1 MKQKYLLLLLLLLAV
16 TGCKDDSSET
26 PEEVENPEVELP
38 LGYTALEITEV
49 LDNDAQTVTSTQI
62 YTYNETGQLRSCL
75 QRQTTTGVGAI
86 LIERNTEVT
95 YDGQT
100 VRMADDEGNV
110 LTYTLDAE
118 GRATACTS
126 ETPAG
131 QVRHYAFGYV
141 RLPSGKHLLTQ
152 LTETLDDAAT
162 PYAEISIDYTQPET
176 PVVTRRVDGDAQSLT
191 LSLPAGGGTAN
202 QAQLPCLFLEELYP
216 LSLHKTAL
224 YAHLLGDA
232 TDVLIARC
240 EPEDNEESGEFTTYT
255 YETDEDGR
263 VQSCRVVTKSY
274 GSTYFRTLD
283 YTFLP

>member
-1 MKQKYLLLLLLLLAV
+1 MKQKYLFLLLLLLAM
-16 TGCKDDSSET
+16 TGCKDESTET
-26 PEEVENPEVELP
+26 PEEVGKPEVVIP

-49 LDNDAQTVTSTQI
+49 LDNDAQTVTATQI
-62 YTYNETGQLRSCL
+62 YKYNETEQLVSCL
-75 QRQTTTGVGAI
+75 QRQTTTGIGAI
-86 LIERNTEVT
+86 LIERNTEVA

-100 VRMADDEGNV
+100 VLIADDEGNV
-110 LTYTLDAE
+110 LTYTLDTD

-131 QVRHYAFGYV
+131 EVRHYTFDYV
-141 RLPSGKHLLTQ
+141 GLPSGKHLLTQ
-152 LTETLDDAAT
+152 LTETPDGATT

-176 PVVTRRVDGDAQSLT
+176 PVVTRQVDGDAQSLT
-191 LSLPAGGGTAN
+191 LSLPAEGGTAN

-216 LSLHKTAL
+216 LSLHKAAL

-263 VQSCRVVTKSY
+263 VQSCHVVTTSY
-274 GSTYFRTLD
+274 GYTYLRTLN
-283 YTFLP
+283 YAFLP

>member
-75 QRQTTTGVGAI
+75 QRQTTDGVGAI
-86 LIERNTEVT
+86 LLERNTEVA

-100 VRMADDEGNV
+100 VRIADDAGNV
-110 LTYTLDAE
+110 LTYTLDSD

-131 QVRHYAFGYV
+131 EVRHYTFDYTG
-141 RLPSGKHLLTQ
+141 LPSEKHYLER
-152 LTETLDDAAT
+152 LTETLEDAAE
-162 PYAEISIDYTQPET
+162 PYAEINIDYTRLEAPL
-176 PVVTRRVDGDAQSLT
+176 VTRVVDGDSQSFVLA
-191 LSLPAGGGTAN
+191 LPTEGGTVN
-202 QAQLPCLFLEELYP
+202 KAQLPCLFLEELYP

-224 YAHLLGDA
+224 YARLLGDA
-232 TDVLIARC
+232 YDVLLARC
-240 EPEDNEESGEFTTYT
+240 EPTDNAESGEFTTYT
-255 YETDEDGR
+255 YDTDEDGW
-263 VQSCRVVTKSY
+263 VQNCRVVTENY
-274 GSTYFRTLD
+274 DCTYLRILD
-283 YTFLP
+283 YAFLP